1 MAVLFAGIS
10 AAISYQSSDWRFM
23 WLTAIPMVLKTIE
36 LVFSTDFVVK
46 LLLRK
51 VLPWIE
57 QTFEKKITK
66 RLRRAE
72 YPYKDEI
79 IKRTME
85 QTELIMKARKMLC

>member
-57 QTFEKKITK
+57 QTFEK
-66 RLRRAE
+66 RLPNDLGERNI
-72 YPYKDEI
+72 P
-79 IKRTME
+79 IK
-85 QTELIMKARKMLC
+85 MK